1 MHLIWFDESRAA
13 KHKQRLLFFMP
24 QSNKHS
30 FLCFSCF
37 ISIYI
42 KMAFKCLRCKQP
54 LRMDDSLANLD
65 QASVDMLIGKCLYV
79 VFVPWAS
86 NSLCW
91 AAPLASEEQ
100 YERDAQKRRLLQH
113 TKSPPQPLN
122 TRLVG
127 IKPSP
132 LSPSRSGYGSSS
144 SSSNSKRN
152 SYPAPSESFV
162 VLTHPETHT
171 NTPSMIPSN
180 TNATLSTKRNNRNT
194 FNSSDIA
201 TLQPTNPIMTTS
213 NSSTGET
220 PPSGWSERLK
230 VANRLFEIMSSKS
243 SVDHPMCQEC
253 VDLFIE
259 LLREQMND
267 VSTERDCYIEFLNRV
282 KDSRVSK
289 EEEIELAKQVENVCI
304 VYQW

>member
-1 MHLIWFDESRAA
+1 
-13 KHKQRLLFFMP
+13 
-24 QSNKHS
+24 
-30 FLCFSCF
+30 
-37 ISIYI
+37 
-42 KMAFKCLRCKQP
+42 MAFKCLRCKQP
-54 LRMDDSLANLD
+54 LRMDDSLVNLD

-100 YERDAQKRRLLQH
+100 YERDAQKRRLSQH

-144 SSSNSKRN
+144 SSNSKRD

-162 VLTHPETHT
+162 VLTHPETHA

-194 FNSSDIA
+194 FNSTDIA

-282 KDSRVSK
+282 KDNRVSK

-304 VYQW
+304 ICQW